1 MSQVRHSTGF
11 TLVELVTVIMLVG
24 IMAVLAGSR
33 FFSKS
38 TFDERGFFEL
48 SIQAV
53 RYAQKVAIA
62 SGCDVRVEFASSGYS
77 MQEWINGAS
86 CAADPA
92 DTGLTLLQRPGG
104 GNFTDTKPSGV
115 SVSAALLYFDS
126 IGRPRDANIG
136 VGFGNLLSSST
147 GVTISSRTL
156 TIEPETGFTRCTAG
170 C

>member
-53 RYAQKVAIA
+53 RYAQKIAIA
-62 SGCDVRVEFASSGYS
+62 SGCDVRVQFTSRGYTLK
-77 MQEWINGAS
+77 EWINGAS
-86 CAADPA
+86 CAADPT

-104 GNFTDTKPSGV
+104 GDFTDTKPSDI
-115 SVSAALLYFDS
+115 SVGSATLYFDS
-126 IGRPRDANIG
+126 IGRPRDVSG
-136 VGFGNLLSSST
+136 SFGTLLSSAT
-147 GVTISSRTL
+147 NVTIGSRTL

>member
-11 TLVELVTVIMLVG
+11 TLIELVTVIMLVG

-53 RYAQKVAIA
+53 RYAQKIAIA
-62 SGCDVRVEFASSGYS
+62 SGCDVRVEFTSSGYS
-77 MQEWINGAS
+77 LKEWINGAS
-86 CAADPA
+86 CAADSGGA
-92 DTGLTLLQRPGG
+92 GLTLLQRPGG
-104 GNFTDTKPSGV
+104 GDFTDPKPGDV
-115 SVSAALLYFDS
+115 SVGSAMLYFDS
-126 IGRPRDANIG
+126 IGRPRDAGGSFGSLLGSATTVAIG
-136 VGFGNLLSSST
+136 
-147 GVTISSRTL
+147 SRTL